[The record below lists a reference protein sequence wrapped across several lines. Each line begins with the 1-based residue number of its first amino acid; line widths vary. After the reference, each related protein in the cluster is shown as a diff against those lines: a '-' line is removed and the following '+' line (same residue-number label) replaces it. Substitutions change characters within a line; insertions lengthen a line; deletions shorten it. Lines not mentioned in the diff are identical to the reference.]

1 MKWSIFYRTS
11 LYILRIILMVF
22 TLYLIRRFDIV
33 ADGLRRQRPR
43 RQTRAPLAPVFLQLC
58 CRCPGRHHHHG
69 DHAQK
74 MRRHGHGDAR
84 CSPHKRRPESYQQL
98 LLSRDDGKS
107 SAAAAACIRR
117 RGASFSLSLALP
129 HLIRIKSA
137 PISQLEF

>member
-11 LYILRIILMVF
+11 LYMLRIILMVF

-43 RQTRAPLAPVFLQLC
+43 RKTRAPLAPVFLHPC
-58 CRCPGRHHHHG
+58 CRCPDRHHQHG

-74 MRRHGHGDAR
+74 MRRHGHGDVR
-84 CSPHKRRPESYQQL
+84 CSPLKRRPEPYQQL

-107 SAAAAACIRR
+107 SATAAACIRR
-117 RGASFSLSLALP
+117 RGASFSLSLSLS
-129 HLIRIKSA
+129 RT
-137 PISQLEF
+137 